1 MENSN
6 GVQSTKLFEI
16 NTLLS
21 HDFKRRLLVQSKNS
35 LTTPYTVLPLL
46 WRYVFYLNVIYR
58 LFCADKKEQSGK
70 SGNIPAGTTVD
81 VGITHPTEFDFYL
94 CSHQGIQV
102 CYDNCIW
109 FNFNIL

>member
-46 WRYVFYLNVIYR
+46 
-58 LFCADKKEQSGK
+58 
-70 SGNIPAGTTVD
+70 
-81 VGITHPTEFDFYL
+81 
-94 CSHQGIQV
+94 
-102 CYDNCIW
+102 
-109 FNFNIL
+109 